1 MEYIFLAARGRGI
14 AKLIEYLSHLSIW
27 GWIYLGASITMCI
40 ALYHLLQ
47 KFVPL
52 YIRKITRLSYPFF
65 SWVAIPQY
73 NISIVLFCFCLFLCF
88 LGYFSE
94 ASDDI
99 IVFGGMGFIYIVII
113 LWASKFQHSFMLN
126 QNDFYISR
134 FALLGKYRK
143 IAPHYLFLEEDSEKK
158 VIRVKEN
165 GKKLCK
171 IRLDMF
177 SVEAQKNI
185 RTMLKESKWTSI

>member
-1 MEYIFLAARGRGI
+1 
-14 AKLIEYLSHLSIW
+14 
-27 GWIYLGASITMCI
+27 
-40 ALYHLLQ
+40 
-47 KFVPL
+47 
-52 YIRKITRLSYPFF
+52 
-65 SWVAIPQY
+65 
-73 NISIVLFCFCLFLCF
+73 
-88 LGYFSE
+88 
-94 ASDDI
+94 
-99 IVFGGMGFIYIVII
+99 
-113 LWASKFQHSFMLN
+113 MLN